1 MQMASSISLA
11 KKGPTLLFQFVLVQ
25 LQIADSAVL
34 DRGELDA
41 QNALVGILS
50 KISTRVLRSP
60 VLCTPSSR
68 YLHR

>member
-25 LQIADSAVL
+25 LQIADSVVL
-34 DRGELDA
+34 DRGEHDA
-41 QNALVGILS
+41 QNALEGILS
-50 KISTRVLRSP
+50 EISTRVLRSP

-68 YLHR
+68 YQHR